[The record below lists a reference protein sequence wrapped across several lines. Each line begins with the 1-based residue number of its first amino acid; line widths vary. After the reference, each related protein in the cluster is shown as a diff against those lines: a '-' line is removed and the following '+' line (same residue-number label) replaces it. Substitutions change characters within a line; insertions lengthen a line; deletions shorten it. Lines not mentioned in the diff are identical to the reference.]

1 MTAAGVGGAGADGVM
16 WARRPVGGG
25 GGAPARSAT
34 ATAGAGG
41 QLARGAWE
49 IRRNRTRSDMPQGA
63 LQVRG
68 RARTD
73 ATASSPGPPQ
83 TSSLC
88 FGGVLPR
95 QWQREQRRHTS
106 TTHTKSR
113 GGGKRHG
120 RSTVSAT
127 APPRGAQEPVAARRG
142 WRKKKK
148 REENGAEKT
157 PTRATRRDD
166 AWRPRKE
173 HSQGGVRGGG
183 GGEGD
188 PSPRCRKARAYL
200 SPSSFSSALSST
212 MCLSMT

>member
-1 MTAAGVGGAGADGVM
+1 MTAAGVGGAGVDGVM

-49 IRRNRTRSDMPQGA
+49 IRRSRTRSDMPQGA

-95 QWQREQRRHTS
+95 QWQGEQRRHTS

-113 GGGKRHG
+113 GRGKRHG
-120 RSTVSAT
+120 RSTASAT

-148 REENGAEKT
+148 REKKT
-157 PTRATRRDD
+157 GRRRHQHAPRAATTRGGPERSTAR
-166 AWRPRKE
+166 E
-173 HSQGGVRGGG
+173 GSGEGGGVRGIPPPGAARRAPICRPA
-183 GGEGD
+183 
-188 PSPRCRKARAYL
+188 PSAPR
-200 SPSSFSSALSST
+200 
-212 MCLSMT
+212 